1 MGTFNPPAHRRYDSR
16 LPPHRRAFTLVELLV
31 VIAIIATLIGL
42 LLPAVQTARES
53 ARRTEC
59 QNRLRQTCLA
69 TLAYESGKR
78 MLPPRRYT
86 TVGVDA
92 SGAPATFPASG
103 DNGAPPQVLILPF
116 YEEASRFQLFDL
128 NYDTNLDTPVK
139 PGIPAKPG
147 ANSRAREQDIPS
159 LLCPSDSSQ
168 KFVAE
173 WVTGR
178 PMGRDNYFACTGGA
192 AMRGGT
198 ALDGIFAIPDPAPGR
213 PMNGY
218 RTSQVTDGLSKTALF
233 AEVMRGTLSWND
245 SGQFDN
251 TTAFM
256 SSGALTGTR
265 LVDGRRVPECM
276 PNGQARST
284 NWIRYTGHEFY
295 RDIPNMFMVTHT
307 LPVNWNRRSASPT
320 QQTFNCG
327 DVSYRVAHVAA
338 SSYHPGGANLGL
350 ADGSVRFI
358 EETIDF
364 DVWQAAGS
372 RAGGEPL
379 ALP

>member
-1 MGTFNPPAHRRYDSR
+1 
-16 LPPHRRAFTLVELLV
+16 
-31 VIAIIATLIGL
+31 
-42 LLPAVQTARES
+42 
-53 ARRTEC
+53 
-59 QNRLRQTCLA
+59 
-69 TLAYESGKR
+69 

-86 TVGVDA
+86 TVGVNA

-128 NYDTNLDTPVK
+128 NYDTNNDTPVK

-159 LLCPSDSSQ
+159 LLCPSDSSE

-192 AMRGGT
+192 SMRGGT
-198 ALDGIFAIPDPAPGR
+198 TLDGIFAIPDPAPGL

-245 SGQFDN
+245 TGKFDN

-338 SSYHPGGANLGL
+338 SSYHPGGANVGL

-358 EETIDF
+358 EETIEF

-379 ALP
+379 TLP